1 MPAAPTST
9 DTTKR
14 KRKKS
19 IATNAAIKDVAI
31 PEESKQ
37 QPVWHVVALN
47 TLTLSAYSMFW
58 FFKSWRDLKAEAIKL
73 VEQNSNSDDASDHS
87 EWNKLVDTSPLIR
100 TIGIVI
106 PGWQLYLFYS
116 LFKSIALVSPLVEN
130 KKATMIATVL
140 TVSLPILFAL
150 GALPGVWF
158 FLYLLGV
165 VPIAISQHQLNDYW
179 RTQEDSKKYLVR
191 HAFTPGELIA
201 IILGASVLGLCLAG
215 FMLIPPTK

>member
-19 IATNAAIKDVAI
+19 IAPNAAIKDVAI

-179 RTQEDSKKYLVR
+179 RTREDSKKYLVR